1 MVVIR
6 LARSGSKK
14 SPFYHVVI
22 ADRRSRRDGRFI
34 ERIGYFNPVAKGE
47 SIRLELQKDRI
58 EHWIKQGAQPTD
70 RVASLVKEF
79 AKANNQTIK
88 AKDLVKQPKKKTSAS
103 SSTSAAT
110 DAESA
115 SE

>member
-14 SPFYHVVI
+14 NPFYHVVI
-22 ADRRSRRDGRFI
+22 ADRRNRRDGRFI

-47 SIRLELQKDRI
+47 SIRLELQADRI
-58 EHWIKQGAQPTD
+58 DHWVKLGAKPTE
-70 RVASLVKEF
+70 RVSSLVKEF
-79 AKANNQTIK
+79 AAASDKPIK
-88 AKDLVKQPKKKTSAS
+88 ASSVVKPARRRAKSSPSA
-103 SSTSAAT
+103 TEASAQ
-110 DAESA
+110 SA

>member
-34 ERIGYFNPVAKGE
+34 ERIGYFNPVAQGE
-47 SIRLELQKDRI
+47 SIRLELQKERI
-58 EHWIKQGAQPTD
+58 DHWIKLGAQPTD
-70 RVASLVKEF
+70 RVSSLVKEF
-79 AKANNQTIK
+79 AGAGNKKIK
-88 AKDLVKQPKKKTSAS
+88 ASAVIKSSKKKTKAASAL
-103 SSTSAAT
+103 
-110 DAESA
+110 AEKT
-115 SE
+115 ETVTE